1 MSKRKAANDNQNL
14 ILHFF
19 KKPSAVCETTEPSS
33 EQPVNA
39 IVVQTAASTSAA
51 ETFSPDSDTDK
62 SFSATV
68 RSESA
73 VSSGEQ
79 QRIDGP
85 TELDVVQTSCHI
97 TDVSRIPPY
106 SCGGRK
112 WFFNVQWY
120 QTYPWLHWQDD
131 KLLCH
136 LCSTAIQTPGLVL
149 SKRIEDAFSRTG
161 ASFIWKNAAKVFREH
176 STSQGHLEVSEKLA
190 AIK

>member
-14 ILHFF
+14 ILQFF

-51 ETFSPDSDTDK
+51 DTFSPESDTDK

-79 QRIDGP
+79 
-85 TELDVVQTSCHI
+85 
-97 TDVSRIPPY
+97 
-106 SCGGRK
+106 
-112 WFFNVQWY
+112 
-120 QTYPWLHWQDD
+120 
-131 KLLCH
+131 
-136 LCSTAIQTPGLVL
+136 
-149 SKRIEDAFSRTG
+149 
-161 ASFIWKNAAKVFREH
+161 
-176 STSQGHLEVSEKLA
+176 
-190 AIK
+190 